1 MVVVEVVEGS
11 VQEEVTILPCV
22 RDSIWA
28 ETQKFTLNRSRR
40 LSAILWTSSERPR
53 FVVLAFLEVL
63 LLI

>member
-1 MVVVEVVEGS
+1 MVVEVVEGS
-11 VQEEVTILPCV
+11 VQEEVIILPCV

-28 ETQKFTLNRSRR
+28 ETKRFTLNRSRR

-53 FVVLAFLEVL
+53 SVVLAFLEVL

>member
-1 MVVVEVVEGS
+1 VVVEAVEGS
-11 VQEEVTILPCV
+11 VQEEVTILLCV

-28 ETQKFTLNRSRR
+28 ETKNVTLNRSRW

-53 FVVLAFLEVL
+53 SVVLAFLEVL